1 MPFGFASAG
10 GLAACAMPA
19 LRILITGS
27 TGGLGRALVRHLSG
41 KHAVTA
47 LKRSDLDLEKPEEIA
62 QSLERHDFDVLLNPA
77 GLVSPD
83 ACEVQPHKARL
94 ANVDGPQALAQAC
107 QARGA
112 RMIHFSTDYVFS
124 GEPHDLWCEHDET
137 RPVNVYGRTKRE
149 GELAV
154 LKACSHALVARVS
167 WLFGPDKPSHPDLMI
182 ERALQS
188 EDLSAVADK
197 VSVPTSTADVCEWIA
212 HLIEHPAAGV
222 LHLCN
227 SGIAS
232 WHSWAESALDIAS
245 WLDLPLKTTL
255 VRPIQL
261 AELTQFKAAR
271 PLQTVMSNEKLQTLL
286 GREIRNWT
294 TALEDYLTAKYQTK

>member
-1 MPFGFASAG
+1 
-10 GLAACAMPA
+10 MPA

-83 ACEVQPHKARL
+83 ACEAQPHKARL

-124 GEPHDLWCEHDET
+124 GEPHDLWCEDDET

-154 LKACSHALVARVS
+154 LKACPHALVARVS
-167 WLFGPDKPSHPDLMI
+167 WLFGLDKPSHPDLMI
-182 ERALQS
+182 ERALQTDDVRS
-188 EDLSAVADK
+188 VADK

-232 WHSWAESALDIAS
+232 WHSWAETTLDIAS
-245 WLDLPLKTTL
+245 WLGLPLKTML

-261 AELTQFKAAR
+261 AELTQMKAAR